1 MIFREAPEALRK
13 ATEALRKAPEALR
26 KAAEALRKAAEA
38 LRKAPEVLR
47 GAPALDRG
55 YHVAMK
61 KRNLVLVAAF
71 ASGAALLPAR
81 ADDPKT
87 DGGIESALE
96 AIAQV
101 DSALSTWASTETAD
115 SELRRSVKDAPGLMT
130 EAPQADPT
138 RGLTYEAA
146 AQNFLAVADQRLS
159 DLAARIERRETD
171 LIYGATAPQETPAPT
186 GEPQDEHFDVR
197 ALERATPSAAL
208 PTFGIPVPAPVEE
221 RLKGDELGCEPSDLV
236 NLVTCILSEEQG
248 GGVDLA
254 SSTLGVHGSPAS
266 VAQVRATL
274 ERLDE
279 VAGRR
284 VQIDLRAFRLPRAVR
299 SEVARLSDGIALTAE
314 AEKKLEKD
322 AVLVAEETLVAG
334 DGRAVR
340 AWRGDAR
347 TYVAGVAATASATL
361 ETWGRTL
368 RTGMFAEVV
377 PRLDPGEKTA
387 TVTVRFS
394 LAAPRTGTRVKA
406 FKGELELPEIELSRI
421 ACTATVPLG
430 RSALVGGSFEAS
442 ETPTT
447 CVLALRAV
455 LLPGPRPE
463 AATPAPPAD
472 AAARKTLIALDK
484 VTQAEVARL
493 RALLPAIERALGRV
507 RLARERHV
515 EVLDVRDLL
524 AQDAGALVLP
534 RLGIASE
541 IPPEE
546 DTTPVALEPDRL
558 VALIRR
564 ATGGDDAW
572 APPAWLSIS
581 RNVLVV
587 RQTPSVLATVARVVE
602 RLRQERRGAVETE
615 ASLYRVPQALAATLA
630 GALTPEALAKL
641 DEALAKGDAA
651 LLEGGFVVSRP
662 HERASLVAGR
672 ERAYVAG
679 FTQAPSGTISPDVTL
694 ARTGFRLGLRARLE
708 RGRIALELEP
718 SSARL
723 RDLVRAETTNGP
735 VFEPV
740 LDLDGS
746 AQELVLEDGHGFGF
760 VRSRRAE
767 RAEGTV
773 VLVVRARRFS

>member
-1 MIFREAPEALRK
+1 
-13 ATEALRKAPEALR
+13 
-26 KAAEALRKAAEA
+26 
-38 LRKAPEVLR
+38 
-47 GAPALDRG
+47 
-55 YHVAMK
+55 MK
-61 KRNLVLVAAF
+61 KRNLVLLAAF

-101 DSALSTWASTETAD
+101 DSALSSWASSETAD
-115 SELRRSVKDAPGLMT
+115 SELRRSVKDAPGLMS

-138 RGLTYEAA
+138 RGITYEAA
-146 AQNFLAVADQRLS
+146 AQNFFAVADQRLS
-159 DLAARIERRETD
+159 DLAAKIERRETD
-171 LIYGATAPQETPAPT
+171 LIYGATAPQETPAAT
-186 GEPQDEHFDVR
+186 GEPQDEHFDLR
-197 ALERATPSAAL
+197 ALERVAPTAAI
-208 PTFGIPVPAPVEE
+208 PAFGIPGISPAED

-279 VAGRR
+279 VAARR
-284 VQIDLRAFRLPRAVR
+284 VEIDLRAFRLPRAVR
-299 SEVARLSDGIALTAE
+299 SEIARLSDGIALTAE

-347 TYVAGVAATASATL
+347 TYVAGVAATASATV

-377 PRLDPGEKTA
+377 PRVDVGEKTA

-406 FKGELELPEIELSRI
+406 FKGELELPEIEVSRV

-430 RSALVGGSFEAS
+430 RSALVGGSFEGS

-463 AATPAPPAD
+463 TAPSAAPAD
-472 AAARKTLIALDK
+472 AAARKTLFALDK

-493 RALLPAIERALGRV
+493 RALIPPIERALARV

-524 AQDAGALVLP
+524 AQDTGALVLP
-534 RLGIASE
+534 RLSVAGETA
-541 IPPEE
+541 PEE
-546 DTTPVALEPDRL
+546 DAGPPTFEPDRL

-572 APPAWLSIS
+572 APPCWLSIS
-581 RNVLVV
+581 RTVLVV
-587 RQTPSVLATVARVVE
+587 RQTPSVLATVGRVVE
-602 RLRQERRGAVETE
+602 KLRQERRGAVETE

-630 GALTPEALAKL
+630 GALAPEALAKL
-641 DEALAKGDAA
+641 DEALGKGDAA
-651 LLEGGFVVSRP
+651 LLEGGFVVTRP
-662 HERASLVAGR
+662 HERASLIAGR

-679 FTQAPSGTISPDVTL
+679 YTQTPGGTISPDVAV
-694 ARTGFRLGLRARLE
+694 ARTGFRLGVRARLE

-735 VFEPV
+735 VFEPSV
-740 LDLDGS
+740 DLDGS

-773 VLVVRARRFS
+773 VLVIRARRV